1 MDENVENANLGLLSA
16 KTSKAKEIEIL
27 QSTNKDLQ
35 NTIETLQKQYN
46 ESLVK
51 ILELSS
57 TIRTQQSKIDD
68 FEYLASRS
76 LRSTQ

>member
-46 ESLVK
+46 ESLAK

-76 LRSTQ
+76 LRSTH